1 MYMYLKVLSD
11 PWRREFRERT
21 GTSVHAV
28 HEKKKK
34 LNLLLNLL
42 DLVRYAILNLL
53 YSTTKFTSKGSS

>member
-42 DLVRYAILNLL
+42 VRYAILNLL
-53 YSTTKFTSKGSS
+53 YSTTSKGSS